1 LGSKGTAEFAGGTQ
15 VLRGN
20 YPARI
25 DEKGRLKIP
34 VPFKA
39 AIDEKYD
46 GSEFCVTSL
55 DGQYVRIY
63 PMEEWV
69 RIEEK
74 LASGGSFNKSRR
86 KFLDRMNYYGQVV
99 SWDKTG
105 RVLIPATLREAADM
119 KGEVAVL
126 GNLTWLAVWN
136 NDRFQAD
143 LKNNP
148 ITPDDEQVLNDL
160 GI

>member
-1 LGSKGTAEFAGGTQ
+1 
-15 VLRGN
+15 
-20 YPARI
+20 
-25 DEKGRLKIP
+25 

-39 AIDEKYD
+39 AIEEKYD

-55 DGQYVRIY
+55 DAQYVRIY
-63 PMEEWV
+63 PMQEWV

-105 RVLIPATLREAADM
+105 RILIPAILREAAEM
-119 KGEVAVL
+119 NGEVAVL

-136 NDRFQAD
+136 NDKFLAD
-143 LKNNP
+143 LNSNP
-148 ITPDDEQVLNDL
+148 ITPDDEQDLDEL